1 MKATDIPSYFP
12 KPFADSA
19 GSGYINP
26 IPTASQIGI
35 TDGAASL
42 TDGFPPLTFTP
53 KASGGVPP
61 FGADFNGILNQTT
74 AVARW
79 IQAGGL
85 SVYDA
90 TFSTAIGGYPSGAV
104 LVRADGG
111 GFWISTA
118 DDNTTDPDTGGAG
131 WTAATITLKDGTH
144 AAIGA
149 SPSAWG
155 SSYYAMDIGGTS
167 SILMAAD
174 GSTELA
180 YNVYN
185 DGSGWKRKTTGYSTI
200 LAVDSGG
207 QLTFNSVGSG
217 AAGASVTFSTPL
229 LTVKADG
236 SMASGKSPASG
247 YTRLT
252 PNFCFRN
259 PPASTTLSTSL
270 TAFASPDAGA
280 KALVI
285 RILAYG
291 ATGSVYIFSDSGG
304 ATEINS
310 VNVESSSDSNDVDR
324 IVIPASSGGS
334 VWIKT
339 SSSSVTATAVIVGYY
354 D

>member
-1 MKATDIPSYFP
+1 MKAIDIPSYFP

-131 WTAATITLKDGTH
+131 WDALGKGRAAPTGFVRVTPNLCRRSTAYSWTSLSIGIDTTIAAPSGATHVLLKIQHVYSYVSSAGVFAGAVESYDTDGTTKIDISESRVFVPS
-144 AAIGA
+144 AP
-149 SPSAWG
+149 SPSECFHIDG
-155 SSYYAMDIGGTS
+155 
-167 SILMAAD
+167 SIL
-174 GSTELA
+174 
-180 YNVYN
+180 VPV
-185 DGSGWKRKTTGYSTI
+185 TGGNI
-200 LAVDSGG
+200 KIVASGG
-207 QLTFNSVGSG
+207 GEYSAN
-217 AAGASVTFSTPL
+217 
-229 LTVKADG
+229 
-236 SMASGKSPASG
+236 
-247 YTRLT
+247 Y
-252 PNFCFRN
+252 
-259 PPASTTLSTSL
+259 
-270 TAFASPDAGA
+270 
-280 KALVI
+280 
-285 RILAYG
+285 
-291 ATGSVYIFSDSGG
+291 YI
-304 ATEINS
+304 AQI
-310 VNVESSSDSNDVDR
+310 
-324 IVIPASSGGS
+324 
-334 VWIKT
+334 
-339 SSSSVTATAVIVGYY
+339 Y

>member
-12 KPFADSA
+12 KPFADGA

-131 WTAATITLKDGTH
+131 WNALGM
-144 AAIGA
+144 GR
-149 SPSAWG
+149 SAP
-155 SSYYAMDIGGTS
+155 T
-167 SILMAAD
+167 
-174 GSTELA
+174 
-180 YNVYN
+180 
-185 DGSGWKRKTTGYSTI
+185 
-200 LAVDSGG
+200 
-207 QLTFNSVGSG
+207 
-217 AAGASVTFSTPL
+217 
-229 LTVKADG
+229 
-236 SMASGKSPASG
+236 G
-247 YTRLT
+247 YTRVA
-252 PNFCFRN
+252 PNRIRQDNYSF
-259 PPASTTLSTSL
+259 
-270 TAFASPDAGA
+270 TAFSAYDGIT
-280 KALVI
+280 ALTIPAPSSDCTELLI
-285 RILAYG
+285 RIAVVFKSVSNNTLHEMTFQELPGDGNAIDILQLSCFEYTSPG
-291 ATGSVYIFSDSGG
+291 TSITIGQKTGLLRARVISGN
-304 ATEINS
+304 AHVAAN
-310 VNVESSSDSNDVDR
+310 R
-324 IVIPASSGGS
+324 SGD
-334 VWIKT
+334 
-339 SSSSVTATAVIVGYY
+339 SVTTATYSILEAY